1 MQALFEALAQINGRT
16 VSWPEFLAA
25 VIQRQHE
32 DDAPEVLHI
41 IRSNSNAA
49 SESASPGA
57 VPHEGSDTSGESDHQ
72 DAIYHS
78 ELLQVP
84 SSPFSRL
91 ATLSKGLGS
100 GGV

>member
-1 MQALFEALAQINGRT
+1 M
-16 VSWPEFLAA
+16 SWPEFLAA

-41 IRSNSNAA
+41 IRSNSIA
-49 SESASPGA
+49 SEATSPEA
-57 VPHEGSDTSGESDHQ
+57 VRHEGSDTSGDSDHQ

-84 SSPFSRL
+84 PRPF
-91 ATLSKGLGS
+91 
-100 GGV
+100 